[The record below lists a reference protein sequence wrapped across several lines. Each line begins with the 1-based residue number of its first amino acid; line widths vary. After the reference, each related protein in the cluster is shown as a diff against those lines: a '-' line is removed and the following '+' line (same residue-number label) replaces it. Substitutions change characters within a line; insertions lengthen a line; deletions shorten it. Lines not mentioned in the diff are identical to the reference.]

1 MVSLKTFQKQ
11 FFNYWV
17 VMNKLIMKSLS
28 TREKPCVEELYLKC
42 VARKVNEKAK
52 NLFNCNL
59 HPLLPHNTAKD
70 TCPNQVV
77 KSLLNIWTTAIASPD
92 QFEDCLNIQPCSQVI
107 YSTRTN
113 TEKIKLNNSGKGQGS
128 GNHSQPHK
136 QPPNARG
143 PVKKRW
149 QTESESKIYLSFEN
163 NLVQV
168 IEDQYVYSIMGI
180 ISEIGGALGILV
192 GMSVMTIVEYFLM
205 LQKKAALLRRHF
217 QEASNTIQPVKMFNS
232 NDENALK
239 TITKEFLDDEQN
251 KKSKTALKDT
261 FKVNVSVG
269 RRGSMIPNLSN
280 NLGLFENIKN

>member
-1 MVSLKTFQKQ
+1 
-11 FFNYWV
+11 
-17 VMNKLIMKSLS
+17 MNKMIMKSLS
-28 TREKPCVEELYLKC
+28 TREKPCGEELYLQC
-42 VARKVNEKAK
+42 LARKVNERAK
-52 NLFNCNL
+52 NIYNCNL
-59 HPLLPHNTAKD
+59 YPLLPHNTAID

-77 KSLLNIWTTAIASPD
+77 QSLLIIWSAAIASLD
-92 QFEDCLNIQPCSQVI
+92 EFEDCLNIQPCSQVI
-107 YSTRTN
+107 YSTRAN
-113 TEKIKLNNSGKGQGS
+113 TEKVKVPNGGNGGNKGPG
-128 GNHSQPHK
+128 GPNR
-136 QPPNARG
+136 NARA
-143 PVKKRW
+143 PEKSPW
-149 QTESESKIYLSFEN
+149 QLNGESIMYLSFEN